1 MVELLSVATALPLHC
16 IDSAEAK
23 IHLENYLGAETS
35 SRYCKMVDASRV
47 QRRYTVAPAE
57 ELFRLRTLQ
66 ERNDLYMSHARALGE
81 RVARETL
88 TDGSIDA
95 SSVSAVISVSCT
107 GYMMPSLD
115 AQLIERL
122 GLPSQARRIPIT
134 ELGCSAGVGAV
145 GLAAERLTAS
155 VGSVLILSVE
165 ISSPGIQI
173 AEPSTTDMVANLLF
187 GDAAAATVLSTEKP
201 GTGPQVLASQ
211 STLWLDS
218 LDHLGMRLT
227 DSGLRLVLSPR
238 LPRLVRDRLRP
249 TVTQFLAAQ
258 GVALDDVRFWVIH
271 PGGPKILEAVA
282 ESLELSDRTTQ
293 PTWDVWERYGNLSS
307 ATVFFILRRLQ
318 EAAPPAPGDL
328 GMMIAL
334 GPGITCEM
342 VLLRSA
348 GWLSEHR

>member
-16 IDSAEAK
+16 VDSAEAK
-23 IHLENYLGAETS
+23 IHLANYLGAETS

-57 ELFRLRTLQ
+57 ELFRLKTLQ
-66 ERNDLYMSHARALGE
+66 ERNDLYMLHARALGE

-88 TDGSIDA
+88 ADGSIDA

-115 AQLIERL
+115 AHLIERL
-122 GLPSQARRIPIT
+122 GLPSRARRIPIT

-165 ISSPGIQI
+165 LSSPGVQI
-173 AEPSTTDMVANLLF
+173 AEPSMTDMVANLLF
-187 GDAAAATVLSTEKP
+187 GDAAAGTVLSTEKP

-211 STLWLDS
+211 STFWLDS
-218 LDHLGMRLT
+218 LDHIGMRLT
-227 DSGLRLVLSPR
+227 DSGFRLVLSPR

-258 GVALDDVRFWVIH
+258 GAALDDVRFWVIH

-282 ESLELSDRTTQ
+282 ESLELSDEAVQ

-348 GWLSEHR
+348 GWLSERR

>member
-1 MVELLSVATALPLHC
+1 
-16 IDSAEAK
+16 
-23 IHLENYLGAETS
+23 
-35 SRYCKMVDASRV
+35 
-47 QRRYTVAPAE
+47 
-57 ELFRLRTLQ
+57 
-66 ERNDLYMSHARALGE
+66 
-81 RVARETL
+81 
-88 TDGSIDA
+88 
-95 SSVSAVISVSCT
+95 
-107 GYMMPSLD
+107 
-115 AQLIERL
+115 
-122 GLPSQARRIPIT
+122 
-134 ELGCSAGVGAV
+134 VGAV